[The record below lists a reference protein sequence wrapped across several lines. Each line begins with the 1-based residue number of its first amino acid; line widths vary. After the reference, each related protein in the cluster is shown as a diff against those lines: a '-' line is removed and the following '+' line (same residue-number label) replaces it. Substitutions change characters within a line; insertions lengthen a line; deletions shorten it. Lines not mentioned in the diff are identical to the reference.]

1 VTVRLH
7 DSLSVWQGPG
17 VSHRGSKT
25 AKGLCRVL
33 LSLESS
39 RETAR
44 QSGDRLFFCRGIGAH
59 SRKSC
64 KLILF
69 DFSHNGRTKF
79 AETSDGRR
87 VGYEARFNS
96 CLEAT
101 FDGAQRAVVSHWK
114 VGIHPNDTTRRR
126 IE

>member
-1 VTVRLH
+1 MTVRLH
-7 DSLSVWQGPG
+7 DSLSVGQGPG

-25 AKGLCRVL
+25 AKGLVVYYY
-33 LSLESS
+33 LSN
-39 RETAR
+39 
-44 QSGDRLFFCRGIGAH
+44 RLGKPLVKSDVGSFFCRGIGAH
-59 SRKSC
+59 YSKSC

-79 AETSDGRR
+79 AEASDGRR
-87 VGYEARFNS
+87 VGYEARFES
-96 CLEAT
+96 CFEAT
-101 FDGAQRAVVSHWK
+101 SNGATGKLGHWK